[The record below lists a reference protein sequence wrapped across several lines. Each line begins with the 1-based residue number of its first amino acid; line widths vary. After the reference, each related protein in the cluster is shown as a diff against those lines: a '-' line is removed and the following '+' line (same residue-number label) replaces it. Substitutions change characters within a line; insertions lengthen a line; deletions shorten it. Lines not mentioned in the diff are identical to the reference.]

1 MRERYYPSFL
11 VSDLYDNL
19 IKRDEQHSQS
29 QRRTDEK
36 EGVRTTVCF
45 RESLLKRTFPVIHQ
59 LLYFVVL
66 PRVKT
71 LTQGRR
77 RCVMN
82 VEKGSMSKLVT
93 LPPN

>member
-19 IKRDEQHSQS
+19 IRRDEQHSQS
-29 QRRTDEK
+29 QCRSDEK

-45 RESLLKRTFPVIHQ
+45 KENHKCIFPILHP

-66 PRVKT
+66 SSVKT
-71 LTQGRR
+71 LTQERR
-77 RCVMN
+77 RCVMIAA
-82 VEKGSMSKLVT
+82 KGSMSKLVT